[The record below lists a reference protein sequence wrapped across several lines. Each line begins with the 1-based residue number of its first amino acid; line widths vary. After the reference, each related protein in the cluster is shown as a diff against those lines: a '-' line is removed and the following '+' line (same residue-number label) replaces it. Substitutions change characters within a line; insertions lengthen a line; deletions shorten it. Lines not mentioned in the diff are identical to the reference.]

1 MKKLIIAL
9 AVMLMAS
16 QAMAVAYVDW
26 FCSSGFFRHD
36 TSGEVD
42 TSLTPPVGD
51 VYPLG
56 DIGVGQSVLWALM
69 YTTSDAYGAAWLT
82 SAGGVATV
90 HLSDQIA
97 DFRYFDDPGWANMS
111 SEVGENGVNYDPGLF
126 ALSSGGSTGTDAFEA
141 GSGYT
146 GGYFY
151 QAVFANVAYN
161 AGVITFTDSIIYYT
175 FTGLDA
181 NDGVNPF
188 GEPKPTAQDLPSGST
203 YSGVYVSSSL
213 FTPMPEPATMSLLGL
228 GALVMVI
235 RRRRS

>member
-9 AVMLMAS
+9 AMMLMAS

-26 FCSSGFFRHD
+26 FCNSGFFTAD
-36 TSGEVD
+36 
-42 TSLTPPVGD
+42 SLDAYVNKPDGGD
-51 VYPLG
+51 EYPYG
-56 DIGVGQSVLWALM
+56 NIGVGQSVLWALM
-69 YTTSDAYGAAWLT
+69 YTTSDAYGTATAT
-82 SAGGVATV
+82 TVGHVSTV
-90 HLSDQIA
+90 HLSDTIA
-97 DFRYFDDPGWANMS
+97 AFRYFEDPGWANMS

-151 QAVFANVAYN
+151 QAVFANVVWD
-161 AGVITFTDSIIYYT
+161 GTDITFTDSSIYYT
-175 FTGLDA
+175 FTGRDA
-181 NDGVNPF
+181 NDGVNPL

-203 YSGVYVSSSL
+203 YSGVRVDSVL
-213 FTPMPEPATMSLLGL
+213 NAVPEPATMSLLGL
-228 GALVMVI
+228 GALVMAI